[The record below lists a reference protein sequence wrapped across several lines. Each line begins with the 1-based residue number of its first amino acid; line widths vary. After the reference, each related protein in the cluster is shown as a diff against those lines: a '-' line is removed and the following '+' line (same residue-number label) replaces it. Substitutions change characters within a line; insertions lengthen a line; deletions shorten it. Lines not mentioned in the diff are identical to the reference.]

1 MDKSSQRHLK
11 WIDLVR
17 VIAIVCVL
25 ICHSVELLYGEADLN
40 NFAFRVYIFICF
52 AFGRLGVPL
61 FLMITGYLL
70 LDRHY
75 DEAVIKRFWTKKWLN
90 LLACTGI
97 WFLIYEVFLFATGRG
112 TADPVKLIQELVI
125 TKNIDLPQT
134 WYMGMILA
142 VYILIP
148 FVAIAINSVDKK
160 LLLFPFIIFFVYEF
174 GRETLDSFI
183 EFIKPEYMMNTQ
195 FVSGFSGGVWGIY
208 VVTGYLLKK
217 GILKKI
223 NNIILI
229 MGLLVSLVVLFVFMM
244 TQTFFGTISSL
255 YVWYDNIFVFT
266 GSLMLFELLSRIP
279 DLKGTGYKLIRF
291 VAKYTFPV
299 FLTHSMIMILLL
311 PVVNKIPADKAV
323 KSWMLIAAGL
333 GIGLGISKL
342 LAMIPKAGRFI
353 TYVKE

>member
-1 MDKSSQRHLK
+1 MDKASERHLK

-25 ICHSVELLYGEADLN
+25 ICHSVEFIYGQADLSDAGSRVFI
-40 NFAFRVYIFICF
+40 FACH

-61 FLMITGYLL
+61 FLMITGCLL

-75 DEAVIKRFWTKKWLN
+75 DEAVIRRFWTKKWLN

-97 WFLIYEVFLFATGRG
+97 WFVVYEVFLFAIGRG
-112 TADPVKLIQELVI
+112 TTDPVKLIQELLI
-125 TKNIDLPQT
+125 TRNIDLTHT

-148 FVAIAINSVDKK
+148 FVAMAINSVDKK
-160 LLLFPFIIFFVYEF
+160 ILLFPFIIFFVYEF
-174 GRETLDSFI
+174 GRGTVNAFI
-183 EFIKPEYMMNTQ
+183 EFIRPEYMMNTQ

-208 VVTGYLLKK
+208 LVTGYLVKK

-223 NNIILI
+223 SNIILI
-229 MGLLVSLVVLFVFMM
+229 LGFAASLVVLLVFMM
-244 TQTFFGTISSL
+244 TQTFFGTISNR

-266 GSLMLFELLSRIP
+266 GSLMLFELLSRIAG
-279 DLKGTGYKLIRF
+279 LKGTGYKLVRF
-291 VAKYTFPV
+291 IAKYTFPIY
-299 FLTHSMIMILLL
+299 LTHVMVMELLL
-311 PVVNKIPADKAV
+311 PYLSGLQCAKSVKA
-323 KSWMLIAAGL
+323 LLLTAAGL
-333 GIGLGISKL
+333 GIGLGVSKL
-342 LAMIPKAGRFI
+342 LAMIPKAGRYI